1 MSIHDRRL
9 PEANLATVHS
19 ATSLTACL
27 VMCDRQTH
35 SIDLKVAIHA
45 ANTFNL
51 NCLRI
56 CPRSLSRQCCR
67 LAVALHSCSHSFSW
81 STLAWKVNHREI
93 FECTHLK
100 FTVSGQFKHTNQ
112 LAYTHMCN
120 AVILRVGSLRLYSS
134 EVHFKALIWL
144 GFIRVG
150 LGVI

>member
-1 MSIHDRRL
+1 MTGD
-9 PEANLATVHS
+9 NLKQTSPRTVHS

-27 VMCDRQTH
+27 VTCDRQTH
-35 SIDLKVAIHA
+35 SIVLKVAMHA
-45 ANTFNL
+45 AITFNL
-51 NCLRI
+51 NCLQI

-81 STLAWKVNHREI
+81 STLVWKVNHREI
-93 FECTHLK
+93 FECSHLK
-100 FTVSGQFKHTNQ
+100 FTVNGQFKHTNQ
-112 LAYTHMCN
+112 LAYTHMPN

-150 LGVI
+150 LVLI